1 MKNCL
6 LSQNRVLITDMATDL
21 ALLRLLQLVSPGLP
35 IGMYSYSQG
44 LERAVDD
51 GWISSANEA
60 GEWINGLMDSTLTC
74 IDLPILVRLYDAWKA
89 DDEEQVVKWSR
100 TLIAYRETAEL
111 RAEDRQ
117 TGQALARL
125 LASLTIAKMQPWIRN
140 PEATL
145 ATMFSFASVEWG
157 IQKREAAMGYM
168 WGWLENQVLCA
179 VKLLPLGQVAGQGL
193 LIELA
198 DKVPALVDKALSLGD
213 DEIGGSSFGLAIASS
228 RHEMQYSRLFR
239 S

>member
-1 MKNCL
+1 M
-6 LSQNRVLITDMATDL
+6 VTDMSL
-21 ALLRLLQLVSPGLP
+21 IRLLQLVSPGLP

-51 GWISSANEA
+51 GWLTNAEQVA
-60 GEWINGLMDSTLTC
+60 DWLQGLLQNGLTRVDA
-74 IDLPILVRLYDAWKA
+74 PILARFYDAWHA
-89 DDEEQVVKWSR
+89 NDLAEVELWSQ
-100 TLIAYRETAEL
+100 TLMACRETAEL

-125 LASLTIAKMQPWIRN
+125 LVNLEL
-140 PEATL
+140 PEAEAWQKRPDATL
-145 ATMFSFASVEWG
+145 ATLFAL
-157 IQKREAAMGYM
+157 AATRWQISKTDAVTGYL

-179 VKLLPLGQVAGQGL
+179 VKLVPLGQVAGQKL
-193 LIELA
+193 LKSLAGEL
-198 DKVPALVDKALSLGD
+198 PALVDQALQLTD
-213 DEIGGSSFGLAIASS
+213 AEIGGSCFGWTLASS

>member
-1 MKNCL
+1 MN
-6 LSQNRVLITDMATDL
+6 LSRVRITAMVTDL

-51 GWISSANEA
+51 GWINNATDV
-60 GEWINGLMDSTLTC
+60 GEWIDGLMEISLTR
-74 IDLPILVRLYDAWKA
+74 IDLPVLLRLYEAWEA
-89 DDEEQVVKWSR
+89 ENIDSVEAWSR
-100 TLIAYRETAEL
+100 TLLASRETAEL

-125 LASLTIAKMQPWIRN
+125 LDALAIADMQIWIRK
-140 PEATL
+140 PEATF
-145 ATMFSFASVEWG
+145 ATLFAFAAVNWG
-157 IQKREAAMGYM
+157 IQKRDAAIGYL
-168 WGWLENQVLCA
+168 WSWLENQVLCA
-179 VKLLPLGQVAGQGL
+179 VKLVPLGQVAGQRL
-193 LIELA
+193 LTDLA
-198 DKVPALVDKALSLGD
+198 EKIPALVDEALSLAD
-213 DEIGGSSFGLAIASS
+213 HDIGGSVFGLALASS

>member
-1 MKNCL
+1 M
-6 LSQNRVLITDMATDL
+6 VTDL

-44 LERAVDD
+44 LERAVED
-51 GWISSANEA
+51 GWVSNAEA
-60 GEWINGLMDSTLTC
+60 AREWIGGILQTGMTRVDVPILLRLYAAWQREDRAAVGEWSQTLTAC
-74 IDLPILVRLYDAWKA
+74 
-89 DDEEQVVKWSR
+89 
-100 TLIAYRETAEL
+100 RETAEL

-125 LASLTIAKMQPWIRN
+125 LVNLAVPDAQAWLRH

-145 ATMFSFASVEWG
+145 ATAYSLAAVQWG
-157 IQKREAAMGYM
+157 IEPRAAAIGYV

-179 VKLLPLGQVAGQGL
+179 VKLVPLGQVAGQQL
-193 LIELA
+193 LQALAAQIPAQVDRALLLA
-198 DKVPALVDKALSLGD
+198 DAEL
-213 DEIGGSSFGLAIASS
+213 GGSAFGLALASS
-228 RHEMQYSRLFR
+228 RHENQYSRLFR

>member
-1 MKNCL
+1 
-6 LSQNRVLITDMATDL
+6 MATDL
-21 ALLRLLQLVSPGLP
+21 SLLRLLQLVSPGLP

-51 GWISSANEA
+51 GWLTNAEQVA
-60 GEWINGLMDSTLTC
+60 DWLQGLLQNGLTRVDA
-74 IDLPILVRLYDAWKA
+74 PILARLYDAWCA
-89 DDEEQVVKWSR
+89 NNLAAVELWSQ
-100 TLIAYRETAEL
+100 TLMAYRETAEL

-125 LASLTIAKMQPWIRN
+125 LVNLEL
-140 PEATL
+140 PEAETWQKRTDATL
-145 ATMFSFASVEWG
+145 ATLFAL
-157 IQKREAAMGYM
+157 AATRWQISKTDAVTGYL

-179 VKLLPLGQVAGQGL
+179 VKLVPLGQVAGQKL
-193 LIELA
+193 LKSLAGEL
-198 DKVPALVDKALSLGD
+198 PTLVDQALQLTD
-213 DEIGGSSFGLAIASS
+213 ADIGGSCFGWTLASS